1 MAVRV
6 GFIGCGGIANWHMN
20 HLATMKQVQMVAFCD
35 VDKAKAAGA
44 AEKFGQDPKVFKE
57 YKQMYKD
64 ACFDAVYVCL
74 PPFAH
79 EEQELL
85 AAKAGIHVFVEKPIA
100 LDMKLAKSVERAI
113 AKAGV
118 ISSAGF
124 QDRYLDTVA
133 RFKKELAKNQ
143 PGLIMGY
150 WMGGMPGV
158 FWWRRKEMSG
168 GQACEQTIHTFDMA
182 RYLFGEIKLVHA
194 VSSKGLLKDVPKYN
208 VEDASAVNLQFKS
221 GLCGTIFSSCFAEV
235 ANRNGLDAW
244 CKEVSYSYHER
255 GALNIMRAGKD
266 AEVVEQKNDYGT
278 AIDKAFI
285 DAIVKGD
292 QSLLKSSYADA
303 AKSLAVVL
311 AANESMATGQAV
323 KL

>member
-6 GFIGCGGIANWHMN
+6 GFIGCGGIANWHMG
-20 HLATMKQVQMVAFCD
+20 HLAGIKGAQMVAFCD
-35 VDKAKAAGA
+35 TVADKAAAA
-44 AEKFGQDPKVFKE
+44 ADKYNKDAKVYTD

-79 EEQELL
+79 EEQELI
-85 AAKAGIHVFVEKPIA
+85 AAQNGIHLFVEKPIA
-100 LDMKLAKSVERAI
+100 LDMKLAKAVERAV
-113 AKAGV
+113 AKSGV

-124 QDRYLDTVA
+124 QDRYLDTIA
-133 RFKKELAKNQ
+133 RLQKELKKNT

-158 FWWRRKEMSG
+158 YWWRRKEMSG
-168 GQACEQTIHTFDMA
+168 GQAVEQTIHTFDMA
-182 RYLFGEIKLVHA
+182 RYLFGEVKSVHA
-194 VSSKGLLKDVPKYN
+194 VSSKGLLKDVPKNN

-221 GLCGTIFSSCFAEV
+221 GLCGTIFSACFLKGYSNSGIDVFCMDAKYSYIERGSLTIARPGQEAEV
-235 ANRNGLDAW
+235 
-244 CKEVSYSYHER
+244 
-255 GALNIMRAGKD
+255 IP
-266 AEVVEQKNDYGT
+266 QTNDYAT

-285 DAIVKGD
+285 NAIVKND

-311 AANESMATGQAV
+311 AANESMKTGLAV
-323 KL
+323 KV